1 MWGMTAMKKGTAMK
15 DKKKRAGGGGAPSF
29 GPFRIAPFSTITTS
43 TAQSGWSHSGLD
55 IKVIDISTI
64 PETIVTDATTGFS
77 LGGGGP
83 FPINPFTLVPLDD
96 VAATVAATS
105 PASRIHQTGGLA
117 QVASM
122 DIPAGFD
129 YMIDI
134 EASVSPSNQHSSIR
148 QVDYFLD
155 VIHDP
160 SGLFAAKTVVFNS
173 PGVPPLQDSVRSNM
187 HSGTFRL
194 AEGGPFQ
201 MIVSA
206 GTRSGDSLILE
217 LTATITDN
225 SGSHTTM
232 TTETLT
238 NLLNGTASIKDSM
251 YYAFNFL

>member
-1 MWGMTAMKKGTAMK
+1 MWGMTAMKKGTSMK
-15 DKKKRAGGGGAPSF
+15 DKKKLAGGGAPSF

-43 TAQSGWSHSGLD
+43 TAQSGWSHSGFD
-55 IKVIDISTI
+55 IKVVDISSL
-64 PETIVTDATTGFS
+64 PQTIVTDATTGFS

-83 FPINPFTLVPLDD
+83 NPPNPFTLVPLDD

-105 PASRIHQTGGLA
+105 PASRIHQTGGLP

-122 DIPAGFD
+122 DVPAGLD

-134 EASVSPSNQHSSIR
+134 EASVSPSNQHSSIT
-148 QVDYFLD
+148 QVDYSLD

-160 SGLFAAKTVVFNS
+160 SSLVATKAVAFNS
-173 PGVPPLQDSVRSNM
+173 PGSPPYQDSVRSNM

-194 AEGGPFQ
+194 AEQGPFQ
-201 MIVSA
+201 MIVTA
-206 GTRSGDSLILE
+206 GVRSGDSLILE
-217 LTATITDN
+217 LTATVN
-225 SGSHTTM
+225 GAGGSHTM

>member
-1 MWGMTAMKKGTAMK
+1 MWGMTAMKKGTSMK
-15 DKKKRAGGGGAPSF
+15 DKKKRAGGGAPSF
-29 GPFRIAPFSTITTS
+29 GPFRIAPFSTIATS

-55 IKVIDISTI
+55 IKVIDISGM

-83 FPINPFTLVPLDD
+83 FPSPFTLVPLDD
-96 VAATVAATS
+96 IAATVAATS

-160 SGLFAAKTVVFNS
+160 SGLLAAKAVAFNS
-173 PGVPPLQDSVRSNM
+173 PGLPPLQDSVRSNM
-187 HSGTFRL
+187 HSGTFKL
-194 AEGGPFQ
+194 AESGPFQ
-201 MIVSA
+201 MIVSG
-206 GTRSGDSLILE
+206 GTRAGDSLILE
-217 LTATITDN
+217 LTATIIGN
-225 SGSHTTM
+225 SGSLHTM